1 MAQKTIYMDGSKSV
15 NIPLDFDSDF
25 GWDVAGAMNKIKD
38 PQLYAGVAAVF
49 RAAHIN
55 ADALASLPF
64 ALVDERGE
72 EYDNSEAW
80 ENKVGFLPN
89 PRELLRLW
97 RLSLFA
103 TNQAYGYI
111 DRTKRGGRVIQ
122 ELRYIA
128 PTTISIEAG
137 ADGIDKF
144 IRRLAGQ
151 KDINWRP
158 DDPRLFYALR
168 RDFDT
173 ELLPSANTEFFAC
186 LNSAGIMFYA
196 DSFIRDFFARGGI
209 KPTMLM
215 VSGVQRPEDQ
225 VRLERYWDKLVRGL
239 TKVVGKVFNAEKV
252 NPVVIGAGADDLKD
266 TALYKQAIENVAM
279 ATGIPLSLLLANS
292 ANFATAQ
299 AEYASWFRDGVVPW
313 AEFVADALNERIF
326 ERMGLTMEFR
336 PEAAEP
342 GQEEEVRR
350 AQAARTYFDILAAG
364 GYPQPMKLAFQ
375 IVGVDLPQDIDIET
389 LDVMREAAQPIPR
402 SGSGPVTPAEQQ
414 PEAPPAEAA
423 PAVRAALNF
432 EQFEEMKVWR
442 DKAFRALKN
451 DKPQPLDFEAQVI
464 PADIAADIRVKLAG
478 VKGERDIRAAFEIE
492 PEQAAQP
499 AELLQLAEALNRL
512 AEAQATKAAPM
523 PAPQP
528 ITVNLTANMP
538 EPGQPAI
545 NVNVP
550 EVKQAPPAI
559 TVNVPEQPAP
569 VVNVTNQVQPADVV
583 NNVTVQPADV
593 VITPPKRA
601 KVQRDMSGKITG
613 LEAE

>member
-1 MAQKTIYMDGSKSV
+1 MPKTIYFDGNKSV
-15 NIPLDFDSDF
+15 NIPVDFDSDF
-25 GWDVAGAMNKIKD
+25 GWDVTGAMNKIKD

-80 ENKVGFLPN
+80 ENKVGFMPN

-111 DRTKRGGRVIQ
+111 DRTKRGGRTIQ

-128 PTTISIEAG
+128 PTTIHIQAG
-137 ADGIDKF
+137 ADGIEKF
-144 IRRLAGQ
+144 VRRLAGQ
-151 KDINWRP
+151 KDITWRP

-173 ELLPSANTEFFAC
+173 ELLPSENTEFRAC

-215 VSGVQRPEDQ
+215 VKGVPRPEDQ
-225 VRLERYWDKLVRGL
+225 VRLEKYWDKLIRGL
-239 TKVVGKVFNAEKV
+239 TKVVGKVFNAESV
-252 NPVVIGAGADDLKD
+252 DPVVIGAGADDLKD
-266 TALYKQAIENVAM
+266 TALYRQAIENVAM

-292 ANFATAQ
+292 ANYATAQ
-299 AEYASWFRDGVVPW
+299 AEYASWFRDSVVPW
-313 AEFVADALNERIF
+313 AEFVADSMNERIF

-350 AQAARTYFDILAAG
+350 AQAARTYYDILAAG

-375 IVGVDLPQDIDIET
+375 IVGVDLPQDVDIET
-389 LDVMREAAQPIPR
+389 LDVAREQAQPIPR
-402 SGSGPVTPAEQQ
+402 TSSGPVIPAEQQ
-414 PEAPPAEAA
+414 PEAEQAEAA
-423 PAVRAALNF
+423 PAVRAALTF

-451 DKPQPLDFEAQVI
+451 DKPQPIDFDVQTI
-464 PADIAADIRVKLAG
+464 PAPLAADIRVKLAG

-499 AELLQLAEALNRL
+499 AELLTLAEALNRL
-512 AEAQATKAAPM
+512 AEAQATKAVPM

-528 ITVNLTANMP
+528 ITVNLTAQMP

-569 VVNVTNQVQPADVV
+569 VVTVVNEVQPAPVE
-583 NNVTVQPADV
+583 NNITVQPADV

-601 KVQRDMSGKITG
+601 KVKRDMSGKITG

>member
-1 MAQKTIYMDGSKSV
+1 MPKTIYFDGNKSV
-15 NIPLDFDSDF
+15 NIPVDFDSDF
-25 GWDVAGAMNKIKD
+25 GWDVTGAMNKIKD

-111 DRTKRGGRVIQ
+111 DRTKRGGRTIQ

-128 PTTISIEAG
+128 PTTIHIEAG
-137 ADGIDKF
+137 ADGIEKF
-144 IRRLAGQ
+144 IRRLPGQ

-173 ELLPSANTEFFAC
+173 ELLPSENTEFFAC

-209 KPTMLM
+209 KPALIMTK
-215 VSGVQRPEDQ
+215 GVPRPEDQ
-225 VRLERYWDKLVRGL
+225 KRLERYIDRIYRGF
-239 TKVVGKVFNAEKV
+239 TKFIGKVLNAESVEVKQ
-252 NPVVIGAGADDLKD
+252 IGAGADDLKD

-292 ANFATAQ
+292 ANKATAQ
-299 AEYASWFRDGVVPW
+299 QEYASWFRDSVVPW
-313 AEFVADALNERIF
+313 AEFVADSLNERIF
-326 ERMGLTMEFR
+326 ERMGLTVEFR

-350 AQAARTYFDILAAG
+350 AQAARTYYDILAAG

-375 IVGVDLPQDIDIET
+375 IVGVDLPQDVDIEA
-389 LDVMREAAQPIPR
+389 LDALREAAQPIPR
-402 SGSGPVTPAEQQ
+402 SGSGPVIPAAQQ
-414 PEAPPAEAA
+414 PEAEQTEAA

-432 EQFEEMKVWR
+432 EQFEEMKLWR

-451 DKPQPLDFEAQVI
+451 GKEQPIDFDVQTI
-464 PADIAADIRVKLAG
+464 PAPLAADIRVKLAG

-499 AELLQLAEALNRL
+499 AELLTLADALNRL
-512 AEAQATKAAPM
+512 AEAQATKTLPI

-528 ITVNLTANMP
+528 ITVNLSAVMP

-550 EVKQAPPAI
+550 ETKNVPPAI

-569 VVNVTNQVQPADVV
+569 VVNVTNEVQPAPVE
-583 NNVTVQPADV
+583 NNITVQPADV
-593 VITPPKRA
+593 VIKPPKRA
-601 KVQRDMSGKITG
+601 KVKRDMNGKITG